1 MSPFAHLL
9 RELREKRKLRQKDA
23 AEILGYEQSY
33 LSALENGGKGPPQ
46 KNFIN
51 RLIMKYGLN
60 ADEQN
65 QLLIALNQSKR
76 RIVLPLDAN
85 VEEYEICHQLLNQL
99 GTLQPQQIELIK
111 LALNLNGVNHQ
122 ANQYLSTEKE
132 LEEPKI

>member
-60 ADEQN
+60 DDEQSH
-65 QLLIALNQSKR
+65 LLIALKQSKR
-76 RIVLPLDAN
+76 RIVLPLNADID
-85 VEEYEICHQLLNQL
+85 EYQIFHQLENQL
-99 GTLQPQQIELIK
+99 GYLKPQQIELIK
-111 LALNLNGVNHQ
+111 LALNLSGTFQ
-122 ANQYLSTEKE
+122 IPNQNLFSQSE
-132 LEEPKI
+132 LEESKM

>member
-60 ADEQN
+60 DDEQSH
-65 QLLIALNQSKR
+65 LLIALKQSKR
-76 RIVLPLDAN
+76 RIVLPLNADLD
-85 VEEYEICHQLLNQL
+85 EYQIFNQLENQL
-99 GTLQPQQIELIK
+99 GYLKPQQIELIK
-111 LALNLNGVNHQ
+111 LALNLCGTFQ
-122 ANQYLSTEKE
+122 MPNQNLFSQSE
-132 LEEPKI
+132 LEESKM

>member
-60 ADEQN
+60 DDEQN
-65 QLLIALNQSKR
+65 QLLTALNQSKR
-76 RIVLPLDAN
+76 RIVLPLNADLD
-85 VEEYEICHQLLNQL
+85 EYQIFNQLENQL
-99 GTLQPQQIELIK
+99 GYLKPQQIELIK
-111 LALNLNGVNHQ
+111 FALNLSGGLQ
-122 ANQYLSTEKE
+122 ATNQNVFKQTQ
-132 LEEPKI
+132 LEESKM